1 MPPTRKISIRLT
13 EKYYTKLEL
22 LVESGEFT
30 SVSEAVRE
38 AVKLL
43 LEKYKEQLE
52 SIAQMDTYRLEVVG
66 MKSIVSKAQQYLVQE
81 RSSGF
86 SAEI

>member
-52 SIAQMDTYRLEVVG
+52 SIAQMDTYR
-66 MKSIVSKAQQYLVQE
+66 
-81 RSSGF
+81 
-86 SAEI
+86 

>member
-13 EKYYTKLEL
+13 EKYYHKLEL

-30 SVSEAVRE
+30 SVSEAIRE

-43 LEKYKEQLE
+43 LDKYKEQLE
-52 SIAQMDTYRLEVVG
+52 KIAELDSFR
-66 MKSIVSKAQQYLVQE
+66 
-81 RSSGF
+81 
-86 SAEI
+86 

>member
-13 EKYYTKLEL
+13 EKYYNKLEL

-30 SVSEAVRE
+30 SVSEAIRH

-43 LEKYKEQLE
+43 LDEYKEQLE
-52 SIAQMDTYRLEVVG
+52 KIAELDSFR
-66 MKSIVSKAQQYLVQE
+66 
-81 RSSGF
+81 
-86 SAEI
+86 

>member
-13 EKYYTKLEL
+13 EKYYNKLEL

-43 LEKYKEQLE
+43 LEKYNEQLE
-52 SIAQMDTYRLEVVG
+52 SIAQMDTYR
-66 MKSIVSKAQQYLVQE
+66 
-81 RSSGF
+81 
-86 SAEI
+86 

>member
-13 EKYYTKLEL
+13 EKYYNKLEL

-52 SIAQMDTYRLEVVG
+52 SIAQMDTYR
-66 MKSIVSKAQQYLVQE
+66 
-81 RSSGF
+81 
-86 SAEI
+86 

>member
-1 MPPTRKISIRLT
+1 MPPTRKVSIRLT
-13 EKYYTKLEL
+13 EKYYTRLEL

-30 SVSEAVRE
+30 SVSEAIRE

-52 SIAQMDTYRLEVVG
+52 SIAQMDTYR
-66 MKSIVSKAQQYLVQE
+66 
-81 RSSGF
+81 
-86 SAEI
+86 

>member
-52 SIAQMDTYRLEVVG
+52 GIAQMDTYR
-66 MKSIVSKAQQYLVQE
+66 
-81 RSSGF
+81 
-86 SAEI
+86 